1 MPGHNP
7 RSITKLL
14 ICLGRIRVDYNDFS
28 SSGTTIIIST
38 VLVLAA
44 AGWIPR
50 FFRQTRNF
58 FMVLYPLLLTKMW
71 IAPKNVQACV
81 TALLYT
87 RTTLFSPYVTHC
99 FKVETKYGKLH
110 RYMKVSF
117 SIPLCRILKKNLSR
131 LNLPSFWTIITDAS
145 SASANVTQVFFR
157 PHK

>member
-1 MPGHNP
+1 MPWHNT

-14 ICLGRIRVDYNDFS
+14 ICLGRICVDYNDFS
-28 SSGTTIIIST
+28 SSTTIIIST
-38 VLVLAA
+38 VLLAA

-99 FKVETKYGKLH
+99 FNVETKYGKLH
-110 RYMKVSF
+110 RIMKVSF
-117 SIPLCRILKKNLSR
+117 IPLCRILKKNLSR

>member
-1 MPGHNP
+1 MLWHNT

-14 ICLGRIRVDYNDFS
+14 ICLGRIRGDYNDFS
-28 SSGTTIIIST
+28 SSTTIIIST
-38 VLVLAA
+38 VLLAA
-44 AGWIPR
+44 VGWIPR

-99 FKVETKYGKLH
+99 FKVETKYGKL
-110 RYMKVSF
+110 YCIMKISF
-117 SIPLCRILKKNLSR
+117 RSHFKEKFEQVESSKLLDDNHWCKFNISQRD
-131 LNLPSFWTIITDAS
+131 PS
-145 SASANVTQVFFR
+145 FFR

>member
-1 MPGHNP
+1 MPRHNT

-14 ICLGRIRVDYNDFS
+14 ICLGRICVDYNDFS
-28 SSGTTIIIST
+28 SSTTIIIST
-38 VLVLAA
+38 VLLAA

-99 FKVETKYGKLH
+99 FNVETKYGKLH
-110 RYMKVSF
+110 RIMKVSF
-117 SIPLCRILKKNLSR
+117 RSHFKEKFEQVESSKLLDDNHWCKFSISQRD
-131 LNLPSFWTIITDAS
+131 PSFFPTT
-145 SASANVTQVFFR
+145 
-157 PHK
+157 